1 MIYVIIINYLYFFV
15 YLQKPDGFAKNS
27 TYKFNNIAYKMKIN
41 YQNISVS
48 DSLFNDLL
56 SLYELAFPEAERRPI
71 AKYRHIA
78 AAEPRFHICVATL
91 DGAFAGFITYW
102 AILDFVYIEHLAV
115 MPDIRGLGIGRNLL
129 ALVAERAGGKPIIFE
144 VEPDADEISHKRIVF
159 YQRLGYIL
167 HPNFPYIQPAY
178 APGRDPI
185 ELQLMTSTPTTHQ
198 RLHQMAEAIKEN
210 VYLAY
215 F

>member
-1 MIYVIIINYLYFFV
+1 MASL
-15 YLQKPDGFAKNS
+15 NS
-27 TYKFNNIAYKMKIN
+27 NYKFNNNAYKMKIN
-41 YQNISVS
+41 YQNISAS

-56 SLYELAFPEAERRPI
+56 SLYELAFPEAERRPTE
-71 AKYRHIA
+71 KLRHIA
-78 AAEPRFHICVATL
+78 LHEPRFHICVATV

-102 AILDFVYIEHLAV
+102 TILNFVYIEHLAV

-129 ALVAERAGGKPIIFE
+129 ALVADRADDKPVIFE

-167 HPNFPYIQPAY
+167 HQHFHYIQPAY
-178 APGRDPI
+178 APGRDAI
-185 ELQLMTSTPTTHQ
+185 ALWLMTSKPAFDPD
-198 RLHQMAEAIKEN
+198 LHRMAQAIKEN

>member
-1 MIYVIIINYLYFFV
+1 M
-15 YLQKPDGFAKNS
+15 
-27 TYKFNNIAYKMKIN
+27 
-41 YQNISVS
+41 
-48 DSLFNDLL
+48 
-56 SLYELAFPEAERRPI
+56 PE
-71 AKYRHIA
+71 
-78 AAEPRFHICVATL
+78 
-91 DGAFAGFITYW
+91 
-102 AILDFVYIEHLAV
+102 
-115 MPDIRGLGIGRNLL
+115 IRGLGIGRNLL
-129 ALVAERAGGKPIIFE
+129 ALVAQLADNKPIIFE

-167 HPNFPYIQPAY
+167 HPDFPYIQPAY
-178 APGRDPI
+178 APGREPI